1 MQVQAGLGT
10 PEASRSGRVHVLG
23 AGPVGLLLTA
33 LLQPMDGLSV
43 HLYEKRRAYTR
54 TRMVRLAEYLV
65 ADSTEGYR
73 ADNFDGD
80 NIEAVFDPAELL
92 DRLAFKATIPS
103 DLMALLTEWVQ
114 GFCPLNEIEQSLSD
128 LIDARTS
135 HPVERTAGVLTAED
149 ALAMVEPGDI
159 VIDCTGSRSLLRDHL
174 TLGSGDVDRS
184 ANTLSFVFEHAL
196 VVTFLY
202 GQTYVCDEYCKYYK
216 NVENPRYKFIPMVHR
231 VCHDGAV
238 SHVTGIVSISAE
250 EYEAMPK
257 QFDGEWLREN
267 FPGVAQS
274 MDRFIDKVK
283 EETNGELIGD
293 LEVIR
298 IPLNLYR
305 ARNVTSRQWAAAGPS
320 DHPLATTPVFLTG
333 DSAIGSPYFQSIS
346 LGFECAMYLASLVAQ
361 PDLAPGD
368 MLDRYE
374 QYIYKQ
380 WLRVYMQSKMIKNNK
395 DLFQS
400 LDDPVALLDKLHIY

>member
-92 DRLAFKATIPS
+92 DGLAFKATIPS

-114 GFCPLNEIEQSLSD
+114 GFCPLNEIEQSISD

-274 MDRFIDKVK
+274 MYRFIDKVK

-305 ARNVTSRQWAAAGPS
+305 ARNVTSRQWATAGPS

>member
-1 MQVQAGLGT
+1 MQAQAGLGT
-10 PEASRSGRVHVLG
+10 PETSRSGRVHVLG

-65 ADSTEGYR
+65 ADSIEGYR

-80 NIEAVFDPAELL
+80 NIEAVFDPGELT
-92 DRLAFKATIPS
+92 DGLAFKGTIPS
-103 DLMALLTEWVQ
+103 DLMALLSEWVQ
-114 GFCPLNEIEQSLSD
+114 GFCPLNEIERSISD

-135 HPVERTAGVLTAED
+135 HPVERTAGVLTAEE
-149 ALAMVEPGDI
+149 ALAMVEPGDV

-174 TLGSGDVDRS
+174 TLGSGDVDGS

-274 MDRFIDKVK
+274 MDRFIDKVN

-293 LEVIR
+293 LQVIR

-305 ARNVTSRQWAAAGPS
+305 ARNVTSRQWATAGPS

-361 PDLAPGD
+361 PDLSPGD

>member
-43 HLYEKRRAYTR
+43 HLYEKRREYTR

-73 ADNFDGD
+73 SDNFDGD

-92 DRLAFKATIPS
+92 DGLAFKATIPS

-114 GFCPLNEIEQSLSD
+114 GFCPLNEIEQSISD

-135 HPVERTAGVLTAED
+135 HPVERTAGVLTAAD

-174 TLGSGDVDRS
+174 TLGAGDVVRE

-257 QFDGEWLREN
+257 QFDGAWLREN
-267 FPGVAQS
+267 FPGVAHS
-274 MDRFIDKVK
+274 MDRFIDKIK
-283 EETNGELIGD
+283 EETHGELIGD

-305 ARNVTSRQWAAAGPS
+305 ARNVTSRQWATAGPS

-346 LGFECAMYLASLVAQ
+346 LGFECAMHLASLVAQ
-361 PDLAPGD
+361 PDLSPGD

-400 LDDPVALLDKLHIY
+400 LDDPIALLDKLHIY

>member
-114 GFCPLNEIEQSLSD
+114 GFCPLNEIEQSISD

-274 MDRFIDKVK
+274 MYRFIDKVK
-283 EETNGELIGD
+283 EETNGELVGD

-305 ARNVTSRQWAAAGPS
+305 ARNVTSRQWATAGPS

>member
-65 ADSTEGYR
+65 ADSTDGYR

-92 DRLAFKATIPS
+92 DGLAFKATIPS

-114 GFCPLNEIEQSLSD
+114 GFCPLNEIEQSISD

-274 MDRFIDKVK
+274 MYRFIDKVN

-305 ARNVTSRQWAAAGPS
+305 ARNVTSRQWATAGPS

>member
-1 MQVQAGLGT
+1 MQAQAGLGT
-10 PEASRSGRVHVLG
+10 PETSRSGRVHVLG

-65 ADSTEGYR
+65 ADSTDGYR

-80 NIEAVFDPAELL
+80 NIEAVFDPAELA
-92 DRLAFKATIPS
+92 DGLAFKAAIPS
-103 DLMALLTEWVQ
+103 DLMALLSEWVQ
-114 GFCPLNEIEQSLSD
+114 GFCPLNEIERSISD

-135 HPVERTAGVLTAED
+135 HPVKRTVGVLTAED

-202 GQTYVCDEYCKYYK
+202 GQTYVCNEYCKYYK

-274 MDRFIDKVK
+274 MYRFIDKVK

-305 ARNVTSRQWAAAGPS
+305 ARNVTSRQWATAGPI

-346 LGFECAMYLASLVAQ
+346 LGFECAMHLASLVAQ
-361 PDLAPGD
+361 PDLSPGD

-400 LDDPVALLDKLHIY
+400 LDDPIALLDKLHIY